1 MWGNI
6 RNKLS
11 KLVRIIENKIR
22 EHHSMI
28 DSRAFI
34 CSNRFSGTYANSVR
48 KIIIV
53 WFLFSHRKS
62 VFVFSR
68 SFYLLL
74 NEKVF
79 LIQYKCCTET
89 WFLRCSSQEFS
100 VIQLRLWICWHYQTK
115 SFNFSH
121 DVTLIKPRP
130 HRSSGVFLYVRISLH
145 SCNYLFFSLT
155 F

>member
-1 MWGNI
+1 
-6 RNKLS
+6 
-11 KLVRIIENKIR
+11 
-22 EHHSMI
+22 MI

-53 WFLFSHRKS
+53 WFLFSHRKN

-79 LIQYKCCTET
+79 LIQYICCTET
-89 WFLRCSSQEFS
+89 WFSRCSSQEFS
-100 VIQLRLWICWHYQTK
+100 VIQVSEYVDITK
-115 SFNFSH
+115 ENLSIFLIMWLLSNQDLTGHQESFYMWEF
-121 DVTLIKPRP
+121 P
-130 HRSSGVFLYVRISLH
+130 
-145 SCNYLFFSLT
+145 FSLVIT
-155 F
+155 CFFPWHFKKFVFRFWARARCRRSVE